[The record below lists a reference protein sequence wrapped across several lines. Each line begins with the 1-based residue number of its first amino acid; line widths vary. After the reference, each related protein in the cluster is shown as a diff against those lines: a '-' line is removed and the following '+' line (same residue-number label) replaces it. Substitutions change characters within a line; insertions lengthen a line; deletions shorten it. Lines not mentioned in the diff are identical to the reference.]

1 MLEAYSL
8 RYWFV
13 LLAALALLH
22 LGTQLA
28 LIVVRLIVNKKMEG
42 KNVKK
47 NKKYDY
53 YCHVA
58 LFVHLGLKFGRCAFV
73 YDDVFKGVR

>member
-47 NKKYDY
+47 KNMTTT
-53 YCHVA
+53 VTW
-58 LFVHLGLKFGRCAFV
+58 RCLCI
-73 YDDVFKGVR
+73 

>member
-1 MLEAYSL
+1 M
-8 RYWFV
+8 F
-13 LLAALALLH
+13 
-22 LGTQLA
+22 
-28 LIVVRLIVNKKMEG
+28 
-42 KNVKK
+42 KK

>member
-42 KNVKK
+42 KNV
-47 NKKYDY
+47 
-53 YCHVA
+53 
-58 LFVHLGLKFGRCAFV
+58 
-73 YDDVFKGVR
+73 

>member
-28 LIVVRLIVNKKMEG
+28 LIVVRLLLTNKWKVKMFYFFL
-42 KNVKK
+42 NMTTTVTW
-47 NKKYDY
+47 
-53 YCHVA
+53 
-58 LFVHLGLKFGRCAFV
+58 RCLCI
-73 YDDVFKGVR
+73 

>member
-28 LIVVRLIVNKKMEG
+28 LIVVRLLLTNKWKVKMF
-42 KNVKK
+42 
-47 NKKYDY
+47 Y
-53 YCHVA
+53 
-58 LFVHLGLKFGRCAFV
+58 FF
-73 YDDVFKGVR
+73 

>member
-13 LLAALALLH
+13 LLAALALLN

-28 LIVVRLIVNKKMEG
+28 LIVVRLFLLLTNKWKEKMCFF
-42 KNVKK
+42 
-47 NKKYDY
+47 Y
-53 YCHVA
+53 
-58 LFVHLGLKFGRCAFV
+58 LFIF
-73 YDDVFKGVR
+73 